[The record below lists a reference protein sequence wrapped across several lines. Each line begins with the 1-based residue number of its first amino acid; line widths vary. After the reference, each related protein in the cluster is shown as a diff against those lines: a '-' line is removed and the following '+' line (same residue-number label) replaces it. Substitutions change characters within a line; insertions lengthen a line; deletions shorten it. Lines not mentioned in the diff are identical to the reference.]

1 MLRPRPGR
9 RRPAAGGRRPGL
21 RPGGTPGQTYA
32 ALAVL
37 VLVAGLLLAGLAW
50 RLDRGSWAVIETPS
64 MGRAAPV
71 RTMILT
77 RYEPTSRIAVGDVV
91 SYHPRQNPAEIITH
105 RVVEKTPAGQLVVR
119 GDINGATDPYP
130 VRDEDLVGTV
140 QVRLI
145 GMGWAVKA
153 LPMLVVAGAVLLVGT
168 RRYVRAYWRSSVRVL
183 GTCLLLCLAV
193 LVLRPFVHPVLISV
207 RNPPGAQPE
216 ADVVSG
222 GLLPTRVEGMPGHH
236 VDLLTGQVGSVAVTA
251 PTPGAPFHIVGH
263 PHLDVAWLLLVAGVC
278 SLPLLGCLVVGLG
291 PVEDDA

>member
-9 RRPAAGGRRPGL
+9 RRPAAGGRRAGL
-21 RPGGTPGQTYA
+21 RDGGTPGETCA

-37 VLVAGLLLAGLAW
+37 VVVAGLLLAGLAW

-71 RTMILT
+71 GTLVLM
-77 RYEPTSRIAVGDVV
+77 RYEPVSQVAVGDVV
-91 SYHPRQNPAEIITH
+91 SYHPRQDPEEIITH
-105 RVVEKTPAGQLVVR
+105 RVVEKTRTGDLVVR

-130 VRDEDLVGTV
+130 VRDVDLVGTV
-140 QVRLI
+140 QLRLV
-145 GMGWAVKA
+145 GMGWVVKA

-168 RRYVRAYWRSSVRVL
+168 RRYVSPYWRSSVRVL

-193 LVLRPFVHPVLISV
+193 LVLRPFVHPVLIAV

-222 GLLPTRVEGMPGHH
+222 GLLPTRVEGMAGHH
-236 VDLLTGQVGSVAVTA
+236 VDLLTGEVGSVAVTA
-251 PTPGAPFHIVGH
+251 PEPGAPFHIVGH
-263 PHLDVAWLLLVAGVC
+263 PDLDLSWFLLVAVVC
-278 SLPLLGCLVVGLG
+278 SLPLLWCLVVGLG
-291 PVEDDA
+291 PAEDEG